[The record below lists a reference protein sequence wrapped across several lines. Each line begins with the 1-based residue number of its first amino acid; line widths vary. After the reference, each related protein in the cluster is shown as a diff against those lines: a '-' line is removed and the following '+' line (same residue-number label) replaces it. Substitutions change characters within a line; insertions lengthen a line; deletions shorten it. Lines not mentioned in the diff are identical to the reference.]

1 MQEYLQLAM
10 QKLIGGDITRV
21 RGRTAMDI
29 IANTMAG
36 RLGDGLPPQQKNLL
50 EEVPPL
56 PYNFKYDHGPL
67 PPVSA

>member
-1 MQEYLQLAM
+1 MPLTLLILQEYLHLAM

-36 RLGDGLPPQQKNLL
+36 RLGDGLPERQKDLL
-50 EEVPPL
+50 EEIPPL
-56 PYNFKYDHGPL
+56 PVNYK
-67 PPVSA
+67 